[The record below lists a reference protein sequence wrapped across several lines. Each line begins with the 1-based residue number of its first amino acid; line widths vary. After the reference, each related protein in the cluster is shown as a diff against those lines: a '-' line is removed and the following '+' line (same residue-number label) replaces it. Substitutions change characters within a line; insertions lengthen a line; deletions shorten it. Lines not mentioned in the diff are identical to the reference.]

1 MLRSLFLCVP
11 LLLLAN
17 VACALAL
24 PPCPGPNILAWHSC
38 EGTYTLDNGDRYIGE
53 WRDSLPNGQGTQTAL
68 DGSKYVGEWR
78 NGLFNGQGTYT
89 TSDGSKYVGGFRNGK
104 YDGQGTMFWDDGG
117 VWVGQWKDD
126 EWVSGDQ
133 YTEGEAP
140 PDVMTLFNER

>member
-1 MLRSLFLCVP
+1 MLRNLFLCVP

-17 VACALAL
+17 VASALAL

-38 EGTYTLDNGDRYIGE
+38 EGTDTLANGEIVYRMVREPRPLSTGQSTLVNGE
-53 WRDSLPNGQGTQTAL
+53 T
-68 DGSKYVGEWR
+68 V
-78 NGLFNGQGTYT
+78 LFNGQGTYT
-89 TSDGSKYVGGFRNGK
+89 TSDGSKYVGEFRNGK